1 MKPTLPSRI
10 LGWILLVVA
19 AGLLSFG
26 LADGTFFELTKNIE
40 IFINA
45 YKKIHQHYVEDKDPG
60 ELMNSAMKG
69 LTKELDPFTQYIP
82 ESQIESYRLNID
94 GKYKGVGITVK
105 KIDDYITIT
114 SVYESSP
121 AEEAGL
127 KVGDRI
133 LEVENKDVRGLEV
146 KEVVHLLRGARGT
159 PVRLRVQNLADKQ
172 PRTVTV
178 VRDEVR
184 LSNVPYYGMLDDS
197 VGYIVLTTFTHGA
210 GKNVQKAAR
219 QLLREG
225 AKGIILDLRHNG
237 GGLLLEAVNVVN
249 TFIDKGELVV
259 YTKGK
264 LPNSYREYKTR
275 KAPVDTAVPLVV
287 LVDRATASASEIV
300 SGVVQ
305 DLDRGIV
312 IGTRTYGKGLV
323 QNTFDVGYNSKI
335 KITTAKY
342 YIPSGRCIQSAWY
355 EHGNRRENPDSL
367 KQVYKTR
374 SGRKVLGGGGIYPDI
389 ALRKPKYSAVLQDLL
404 DRHWIF
410 RFVTEEWEAV
420 HPLCDSLSCD
430 TALYGHFI
438 QYLRQHHYQFEGR
451 SMRFLD
457 SAQVHLKR
465 EGWLNGME
473 DPLKRWRAMV
483 VDAQWSQLDRARDT
497 LVFLI
502 GREIVRRRWHQ
513 TGEKRYNLQ
522 FDPWIDTAIHLVR
535 NKALLR
541 RQLASDIL
549 PGAKR

>member
-1 MKPTLPSRI
+1 M
-10 LGWILLVVA
+10 LGWIVLVLAV
-19 AGLLSFG
+19 GLMSFG

-105 KIDDYITIT
+105 KIDDFITIT
-114 SVYESSP
+114 SIYEGSP

-133 LEVENKDVRGLEV
+133 LEVESKDVRGLEV

-159 PVRLRVQNLADKQ
+159 PVRLRVQNLAEQ
-172 PRTVTV
+172 QARTVTV

-184 LSNVPYYGMLDDS
+184 LSNVPYFGMLHDS

-210 GKNVQKAAR
+210 GKNVQKAVK
-219 QLLREG
+219 QLLRRG
-225 AKGIILDLRHNG
+225 AKGIVLDLRHNG

-275 KAPVDTAVPLVV
+275 KAPVDTAIPLAI

-367 KQVYKTR
+367 KQVYTTAQ
-374 SGRKVLGGGGIYPDI
+374 YH
-389 ALRKPKYSAVLQDLL
+389 LQ
-404 DRHWIF
+404 
-410 RFVTEEWEAV
+410 
-420 HPLCDSLSCD
+420 
-430 TALYGHFI
+430 
-438 QYLRQHHYQFEGR
+438 
-451 SMRFLD
+451 
-457 SAQVHLKR
+457 R
-465 EGWLNGME
+465 EGWLDGAH
-473 DPLKRWRAMV
+473 DPIERWRAQV
-483 VDAQWSQLDRARDT
+483 VDAQWNQIDRARDT
-497 LVFLI
+497 VVFLI
-502 GREIVRRRWHQ
+502 GREIVRRKWYQ

-522 FDPWIDTAIHLVR
+522 FDPWIDTAIHIVR
-535 NKALLR
+535 NQALMR
-541 RQLASDIL
+541 RQLATDIL
-549 PGAKR
+549 PSADR